1 MVVIRCDRSIAS
13 RLPSAAQFS
22 AQSMTKGSLSSL
34 RDCPGT
40 LVFSRR
46 PVVLEGVGASNN
58 DRKESRSFRLTR

>member
-34 RDCPGT
+34 RDCQARWCFRVARGWRG
-40 LVFSRR
+40 LARQVMIER
-46 PVVLEGVGASNN
+46 VQVI
-58 DRKESRSFRLTR
+58 SFDC